1 MLGYCIVV
9 YSIFY
14 SLTVFLKLNIKKN
27 GLFSQSIIRLTLK
40 VVRPGFE
47 PRQTEPK
54 TVVLPLYYRTM
65 SLKSQRL
72 RFFLFDDAKIEIC
85 FKNQNSN

>member
-1 MLGYCIVV
+1 MDCFHNPY
-9 YSIFY
+9 
-14 SLTVFLKLNIKKN
+14 T
-27 GLFSQSIIRLTLK
+27 LTLK

-65 SLKSQRL
+65 SLKSQRF
-72 RFFLFDDAKIEIC
+72 RFSLFDDAKIEIC
-85 FKNQNSN
+85 FKNQNVNLKKSKPFYK